1 VKKKLLYAYIISM
14 PFTSAFCISS
24 SLSWPLILGS
34 IATVFILLYLL
45 TGKRIYNTNSK
56 SLYLVL
62 LFLLTI
68 ALSFFINDILNPPE
82 SLVFSKAINHL
93 FAYFASFVNFYV
105 STLFLFNLNSE
116 TVSPTQ
122 ITKTITWV
130 LFFSCIFAIVE
141 FIAKNVFSIDFD
153 QIVPHPSVE
162 NMNAL
167 ALGDIFRSIRARGLS
182 EEPGHFAFMIDLFL
196 PLAVYYLFFSGEC
209 RFSKWVKISFVV
221 VFFITILL
229 TFSTAAFVVLPVS
242 LFATFMYFR
251 KYLVKHL
258 NKIFIGAG
266 LLVLFAVV
274 LDSYV
279 PIITQLALDIDQ
291 KTSSSGSM
299 DDRTSRADLFKIYF
313 SNAPFLNK
321 LIGYGPSGYLRA
333 GLAAESD
340 SFLVLYQTFLFES
353 GIIGMLIYALFL
365 FFVLSQIPKIVFPL
379 NFFLLFSF
387 IMGSL
392 HYFFISNYWYPWYWF
407 ICAFIVHISTLSQFS
422 SPTD

>member
-1 VKKKLLYAYIISM
+1 MKRYLLYAYIISM

-34 IATVFILLYLL
+34 IATLFILLYLL
-45 TGKRIYNTNSK
+45 SGKRIYNTNAK

-62 LFLLTI
+62 LFLLTV
-68 ALSFFINDILNPPE
+68 ALSFFINDVLNPPE
-82 SLVFSKAINHL
+82 SLVFGKTINHL
-93 FAYFASFVNFYV
+93 FAYFASFINFYV
-105 STLFLFNLNSE
+105 TTLFLFNLNTD
-116 TVSPTQ
+116 TVSPSQT
-122 ITKTITWV
+122 TKVIMWV
-130 LFFSCIFAIVE
+130 LFSSCIFAIVE
-141 FIAKNVFSIDFD
+141 FIAKNVFSVDFD
-153 QIVPHPSVE
+153 QIIPHPSVE

-196 PLAVYYLFFSGEC
+196 PLAVYHLFFSEEC
-209 RFSKWVKISFVV
+209 DFPKWVKISFVV
-221 VFFITILL
+221 VFVITIFL

-242 LFATFMYFR
+242 LFITFMYFR

-274 LDSYV
+274 LDNYV

-313 SNAPFLNK
+313 SNAPLINK

-353 GIIGMLIYALFL
+353 GIIGMLIYTLFL
-365 FFVLSQIPKIVFPL
+365 LFVLAQIPKIVFPL

-387 IMGSL
+387 IMGGL

-407 ICAFIVHISTLSQFS
+407 ICAFIVHIRTLPQFS
-422 SPTD
+422 APTD